1 MVDGSRRELAD
12 FRGQRVQAI
21 AGIGHPDAYFA
32 GLRAAGLDVDAHALP
47 DHAAIDEAS
56 LAWARN
62 ATVLMTEKD
71 AVKCLRFARP
81 GWWYVDLDVAFEP
94 PSAAEELVAQVLAAP
109 RRSPASGGRVG

>member
-1 MVDGSRRELAD
+1 MVDGSSAANSPI
-12 FRGQRVQAI
+12 FAGSRVQAI
-21 AGIGHPDAYFA
+21 AGIGHPDAFFA

-56 LAWARN
+56 LAWARD

-71 AVKCLRFARP
+71 AVKCLRFAQP

-94 PSAAEELVAQVLAAP
+94 PSAARGAGGEGAERLA
-109 RRSPASGGRVG
+109 SQSG